1 MLEDDLSSMGYSVHG
16 CSLPSSIDDLPK
28 QGTGGCEARGKPS
41 DDESRPRGRVLA
53 KRLHHWAG

>member
-1 MLEDDLSSMGYSVHG
+1 MGYSIHG

-41 DDESRPRGRVLA
+41 DDASRPRGRVLA